1 MTVLISCNALS
12 KSHSHNV
19 LFDGLTFAI
28 HRGERIGI
36 IGPNG
41 SGKSTLL
48 KILAGIEPPDKGEVV
63 QRQSIRVGYVPQ
75 TSEYP
80 DIDVQTLVVDS
91 LRSSHL
97 FHHHEEREL
106 AAQVILSKMGFE
118 DYSQIASKLSGG
130 WKKRLDLAR
139 ALVVEPDLLLLD
151 EPTNHLDIASIVWLE
166 DLLLRTKCTFVVVSH
181 DRLFLERTTNHI
193 FELNKAFP
201 KGIFV
206 VEGNYAD
213 FLDRRSDF
221 LTSLQQYEQGLKSKV
236 RNEVAWLKQSPK
248 ARTTK
253 QQARI
258 NQARDLEEELQTLRQ
273 AKPRPKE
280 DWQFDSAG
288 LQSRKLCIA
297 KNLGKSIDG
306 KWLFKGLDVQ
316 LSPGSRIGL
325 AGDNGTGKTTL
336 LRMLAGEQTPDMGTI
351 KYAEGVRIVYF
362 DQHREKLPDQYTLKQ
377 CLAPNGDMVEYRGK
391 MIHVNG
397 WAKRFHFNQDRMLM
411 PVSELSGGERARIL
425 LARLMLQP
433 GDILLLDEPTNDLD
447 IETLEVLEESLMDFP
462 GAIVLITHDRRM
474 LDNVSTQIIG
484 LGCGEGNY
492 YFADVDQWERA
503 KAEQKK
509 KEVKPLEK
517 TSLPQAP
524 SKAVPKARLSYHEQQ
539 ELNKMEEKIS
549 ALEQSI
555 FELEGK
561 AQQQQDPKEL
571 EKICHELA
579 LQHHALDRHY
589 QRWQELESKKGLVT

>member
-1 MTVLISCNALS
+1 MTVLVSCNSIS
-12 KSHSHNV
+12 KSHSHTV
-19 LFDGLTFAI
+19 LFDELTFAI

-48 KILAGIEPPDKGEVV
+48 RILAGQDVPDKGEVV
-63 QRQSIRVGYVPQ
+63 QRQSVRVGYVPQ
-75 TSEYP
+75 VADYP
-80 DIDVQTLVVDS
+80 DIPILTLLMDI
-91 LRSSHL
+91 LRAERL
-97 FHHHEEREL
+97 FHNDDERDL

-118 DYSQIASKLSGG
+118 DMSQIASKLSGG

-139 ALVVEPDLLLLD
+139 ALVLEPDLLLLD

-166 DLLLRTKCTFVVVSH
+166 DLLLRTKCTFIVVSH

-201 KGIFV
+201 KGLFI

-213 FLDRRSDF
+213 FLERRADF
-221 LTSLQQYEQGLKSKV
+221 LTSLAQYEQGLKSKV
-236 RNEVAWLKQSPK
+236 RTEVAWLRQSPK

-258 NQARDLEEELQTLRQ
+258 NQANDLQEELQGLR
-273 AKPRPKE
+273 AIKTKPKE

-288 LQSRKLCIA
+288 LQSRKMVMA
-297 KNLGKSIDG
+297 KNLTKAIEGKL
-306 KWLFKGLDVQ
+306 LFKGIDIQ
-316 LSPGSRIGL
+316 LSPGSRVGI

-336 LRMLAGEQTPDMGTI
+336 LKMIAGEVQPDLGTL

-362 DQHREKLPDQYTLKQ
+362 DQHREKLNDNHTLKQ
-377 CLAPNGDMVEYRGK
+377 CLAPNGDMVEFQGRT
-391 MIHVNG
+391 IHVNG
-397 WAKRFHFNQDRMLM
+397 WAKRFHFGPERMMM
-411 PVSELSGGERARIL
+411 PASQLSGGERARIL

-433 GDILLLDEPTNDLD
+433 ADILLLDEPTNDLD
-447 IETLEVLEESLMDFP
+447 IETLEVLEESLAEFP
-462 GAIVLITHDRRM
+462 GAVVLITHDRRM

-503 KAEQKK
+503 KEEFKK
-509 KEVKPLEK
+509 KSIKPIEK
-517 TSLPQAP
+517 VQNVPIQAP
-524 SKAVPKARLSYHEQQ
+524 KAQAKKLSYHEQQ
-539 ELNKMEEKIS
+539 ELNQIEGKIT
-549 ALEQSI
+549 ALESTI
-555 FELEGK
+555 LDLEGQ
-561 AQQQQDPKEL
+561 AQEQTDPKKL
-571 EKICHELA
+571 EQICHELA
-579 LQHHALDRHY
+579 LKHHSLD
-589 QRWQELESKKGLVT
+589 QMFKRWQELEDKKG